1 MTVDPAVFD
10 PAVLLAGPRGRRL
23 CLEWARTWA
32 DDGDDDHRLSSAIF
46 YAAHNLDPGRGT
58 SRVLF
63 SVGTDGSDRDAGRE
77 SPPPAP
83 GDVARLLAD
92 APLTEPDGPALMQA
106 LAAAVGNARYWQPP
120 DGEDVLAAAP
130 EMRAALARVAGLLAG
145 SPHASWWTTP
155 LGDPLG
161 GNEQWAV
168 EFAGTTIDGEPVL
181 TAAEILARSRAGRVE
196 EEAVAERDWPA
207 DPRASFSGPWW
218 SKPPSALTRTTR
230 ALAGAGPAGLA
241 LVEDALGWDAATV
254 HRINAPRHARVYEI
268 DGPDAWAH
276 LCRRYPVRVTA
287 ARRQV
292 WYQTTGRIGLW
303 SMPDWAGVAQDFDAV
318 HLTVAGYLAT
328 AGWAIPVDDDLATV
342 LAGWDPDQTYWL
354 TDVDHDHST
363 ARLWRRDESDW
374 SRVDA

>member
-1 MTVDPAVFD
+1 MAVDPAALD

-23 CLEWARTWA
+23 CLEWARTWSQN
-32 DDGDDDHRLSSAIF
+32 DDERLSSAIF
-46 YAAHNLDPGRGT
+46 YAAHNLDPGRGV

-63 SVGTDGSDRDAGRE
+63 SVGTDGSDRDADHG
-77 SPPPAP
+77 SKPPAP

-92 APLTEPDGPALMQA
+92 ASLTEPGGPAVMSA

-130 EMRAALARVAGLLAG
+130 EMRAALARVAHLLAG
-145 SPHASWWTTP
+145 SPQASWWTTP
-155 LGDPLG
+155 AG
-161 GNEQWAV
+161 GPARDAEQWSV
-168 EFAGTTIDGEPVL
+168 EFAGTTVDGELVRN
-181 TAAEILARSRAGRVE
+181 AAEILELSRVGRVE
-196 EEAVAERDWPA
+196 EEALAERDWPA

-230 ALAGAGPAGLA
+230 ALAGVGPAGLA
-241 LVEDALGWDAATV
+241 LVEDALGWEAATV
-254 HRINAPRHARVYEI
+254 HRIRPPRDTRVYEI

-303 SMPDWAGVAQDFDAV
+303 VMPDWAGVAQDVDAV

-328 AGWAIPVDDDLATV
+328 AGRTIQVDGDVASV

-363 ARLWRRDESDW
+363 DQVWHRGESEWARAT
-374 SRVDA
+374 DA